1 MSALLASRSSL
12 LVLNLRS
19 RAPEGSRPERE
30 GSERKCPAEGRQQ
43 ACWVGRAVQ
52 EPATSRT
59 KPKGVECGAPRQ
71 GWFAREPS
79 TFRKELNSGRAR
91 PAARRVPGTLP
102 PQGHTAPSLYRVC

>member
-1 MSALLASRSSL
+1 MASRSSL

-30 GSERKCPAEGRQQ
+30 GSERKCPAEGREQ

-59 KPKGVECGAPRQ
+59 KPKGVSVELH
-71 GWFAREPS
+71 ARAGLRVS
-79 TFRKELNSGRAR
+79 QAHSGKN
-91 PAARRVPGTLP
+91 
-102 PQGHTAPSLYRVC
+102 